1 MNAPRQVQF
10 YATPPQPCAY
20 LPGQESV
27 SLFAD
32 PAVTDSAL
40 YDRLA
45 RLGFRRSGSHVY
57 RPACTHC
64 NACIPVR
71 IPVTAFQLRRRDR
84 RCLKHNADL
93 TTHLVKAQFSE
104 QAYALYCTYLAARHP
119 GGGMDKP
126 TPEQFSQ
133 FLLGNWS
140 DTWFLELR
148 LDERLLAVAVT
159 DQLEDGLSAVYS
171 FYDPALSERGLGHA
185 SILRQ
190 IEATRDMGLPYLYLG
205 YWIEASRKMAYK
217 GDYRPLEAWRGD
229 HWKALPYSP

>member
-1 MNAPRQVQF
+1 M
-10 YATPPQPCAY
+10 
-20 LPGQESV
+20 
-27 SLFAD
+27 FAD

-64 NACIPVR
+64 NACVPVR

-93 TTHLVKAQFSE
+93 TTHLVEARFSE
-104 QAYALYCTYLAARHP
+104 EAYALYCKYLAARHP

-148 LDERLLAVAVT
+148 LEQRLLAVAVT

-171 FYDPALSERGLGHA
+171 FYDPELSGRGLGHA

-190 IEATRDMGLPYLYLG
+190 IETTRNMGLPYLYLG

-217 GDYRPLEAWRGD
+217 GDFRPLEAWRGD
-229 HWKALPYSP
+229 HWKVLPYSS